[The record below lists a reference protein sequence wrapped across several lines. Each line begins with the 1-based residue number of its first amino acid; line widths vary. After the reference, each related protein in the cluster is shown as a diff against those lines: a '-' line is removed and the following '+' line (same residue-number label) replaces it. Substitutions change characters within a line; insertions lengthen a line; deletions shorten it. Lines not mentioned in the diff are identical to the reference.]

1 VLKKVLLTGLIA
13 ISASVHASEIEKKD
27 ADTQLPPSE
36 KKQNEFDND
45 SHNSTT
51 LDCKLEPVYASGQT
65 SHTDNVKYYLSK
77 DDCELDSDQLIIE
90 TKAITKIKP
99 SEVSTEEVDTSPP
112 SPWESQVEFGYQSSK
127 GNDDSQSL
135 NGRLEASYTS
145 GQHRHTGEV
154 KYYLSKDDGETDKD
168 QLSLNLQSDYKI
180 SPDYYLYANF
190 KGLETKYS
198 AYFKDYTFSGGVG
211 YQASN
216 TETLVLEL
224 ELGPGYRYQN
234 PNLDEIDD
242 DDLIFPE
249 TVAEAII
256 RTNMTLSWKPMD
268 VITLA
273 SDITVISGKSNTRV
287 DSEVSI
293 TNNITEEIALKIAQ
307 SQEYLDRVP
316 PGLSKTDSVFSVNL
330 LFLF

>member
-1 VLKKVLLTGLIA
+1 MLKKVLLTGLIA

-27 ADTQLPPSE
+27 ADTPPPSS
-36 KKQNEFDND
+36 KTKQIGFDNTNND
-45 SHNSTT
+45 SADLN
-51 LDCKLEPVYASGQT
+51 CKLEPVYASGQPN
-65 SHTDNVKYYLSK
+65 HTNDVKYYLSK
-77 DDCELDSDQLIIE
+77 EDCEIDSEQLTVE
-90 TKAITKIKP
+90 EKSITAVKP
-99 SEVSTEEVDTSPP
+99 SDVSTAEIDTTPP

-135 NGRLEASYTS
+135 NGRLEASYTA

-198 AYFKDYTFSGGVG
+198 AYFKDYTFSGGLG

-273 SDITVISGKSNTRV
+273 SEVTVISGKSNTRV
-287 DSEVSI
+287 DSEISV
-293 TNNITEEIALKIAQ
+293 TNNITEEIALKVAQ

>member
-13 ISASVHASEIEKKD
+13 INASVHASEIDTED
-27 ADTQLPPSE
+27 ADTSPPSPRE
-36 KKQNEFDND
+36 NPVEIDYGSDN
-45 SHNSTT
+45 SLSLNCS
-51 LDCKLEPVYASGQT
+51 LEPVYT
-65 SHTDNVKYYLSK
+65 SVENTHTNEVKYYLSK
-77 DDCELDSDQLIIE
+77 DDCEAE
-90 TKAITKIKP
+90 TEELTLEKKP
-99 SEVSTEEVDTSPP
+99 SISPIASEIEAEEQDTTPP

-135 NGRLEASYTS
+135 NGRLEASYTA

-198 AYFKDYTFSGGVG
+198 AYFKDYTFSGGLG

-273 SDITVISGKSNTRV
+273 SEVTVISGKSNTRV
-287 DSEVSI
+287 DSEISV
-293 TNNITEEIALKIAQ
+293 TNNITEEIALKVAQ

>member
-1 VLKKVLLTGLIA
+1 MLKKVLLTGLIA
-13 ISASVHASEIEKKD
+13 INASVHASEIESED
-27 ADTQLPPSE
+27 ADTSPPSPRE
-36 KKQNEFDND
+36 SQVELGYGSDN
-45 SHNSTT
+45 SLSLNCS
-51 LDCKLEPVYASGQT
+51 LEPVYTSGQN
-65 SHTDNVKYYLSK
+65 SHASDVKYYLSK
-77 DDCELDSDQLIIE
+77 DECETDTEQLTLEKKQSISVP
-90 TKAITKIKP
+90 T
-99 SEVSTEEVDTSPP
+99 SEIDTEDDDTSPP

-154 KYYLSKDDGETDKD
+154 KYYLSKEDGETDKD

-190 KGLETKYS
+190 KGLETEYS
-198 AYFKDYTFSGGVG
+198 AYFKDYTFSGGLG

-216 TETLVLEL
+216 TEKLVLEL

-249 TVAEAII
+249 TVAEAIL
-256 RTNMTLSWKPMD
+256 RTNITVSWKPMD
-268 VITLA
+268 VLTLA
-273 SDITVISGKSNTRV
+273 SEVTVTSGRSNTRI
-287 DSEVSI
+287 DSEVSL

-316 PGLSKTDSVFSVNL
+316 PGLSKTDSVISVNL